1 MRICLVSQQFPP
13 ESARGGIG
21 TQTWNKAEALTRLG
35 HVVHVLCC
43 ARGEG
48 PELRTEE
55 AAGVFVHRLQRPGR
69 AAGVNEDETYWL
81 GYSWEVFRHLR
92 ALEQQ
97 YSFDLINFAEHAG
110 EGYVYQLDRAPW
122 AWTPVVVQLHGP
134 LALFAEWMGWP
145 EAGSDLYRVGTHME
159 EMTIGLADGLMASS
173 AHIADF
179 ASDHYGIPRETI
191 DVVHCGVDLELFKPD
206 PRPGPE
212 EGPPIVLFAG
222 NVVESKGVVTVFEAV
237 MRLRAKY
244 PEIVLAILGPDEDEL
259 GAELR
264 EQAEE
269 LGAGANLELL
279 GFVAERASL
288 PPHYRRASV
297 LCAPSKHEAG
307 VGQVYVEAMA
317 CGCPVI
323 AADNG
328 GPPEAIVDGET
339 GFLVPARDVE
349 ATTAALDRVLG
360 DAQLRRRL
368 GEQARR
374 HVESYFGLEQYI
386 GRVLTAYEHTI
397 DRSRGRLATLEKL
410 G

>member
-1 MRICLVSQQFPP
+1 MRICLVSQGIPP
-13 ESARGGIG
+13 ETARGGIA
-21 TQTWNKAEALTRLG
+21 TQTWNKAEMLTRLG
-35 HVVHVLCC
+35 HVVHVLCG

-55 AAGVFVHRLQRPGR
+55 AGGLLVHRLQPPVR
-69 AAGVNEDETYWL
+69 AFGINEDETYWL
-81 GYSWEVFRHLR
+81 GYSWQVFRQLR

-97 YSFDLINFAEHAG
+97 YSFDLINFAEHGA
-110 EGYVYQLDRAPW
+110 EGYVYQLDRVSW

-145 EAGSDLYRVGTHME
+145 EPGSDLYRVGTHME

-173 AHIADF
+173 GHIADF
-179 ASDHYGIPRETI
+179 ASGHYGIPRETI
-191 DVVHCGVDLELFKPD
+191 EVVHSGVDLELFTPD

-222 NVVESKGVVTVFEAV
+222 NVVESKGVVTVFVAV

-244 PEIVLAILGPDEDEL
+244 PDIVLAVLGPDEDGVGTELRRRAAEL
-259 GAELR
+259 GA
-264 EQAEE
+264 A
-269 LGAGANLELL
+269 ANLELL
-279 GFVAERASL
+279 GFAAERAGL
-288 PPHYRRASV
+288 PQYYRQATV
-297 LCAPSKHEAG
+297 LCALSKHEGG
-307 VGQVYVEAMA
+307 VGNVYLEAMA

-360 DAQLRRRL
+360 DAPLRRRL

-374 HVESYFGLEQYI
+374 HVEGYFGTEQYI

-397 DRSRGRLATLEKL
+397 ERSRERLATLQ
-410 G
+410 